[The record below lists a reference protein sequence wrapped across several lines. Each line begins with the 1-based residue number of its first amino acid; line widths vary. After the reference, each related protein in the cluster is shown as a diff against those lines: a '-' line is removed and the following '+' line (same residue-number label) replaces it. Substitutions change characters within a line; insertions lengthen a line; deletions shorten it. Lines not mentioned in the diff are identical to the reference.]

1 MIPEAQRSRRLPV
14 YILADRSGSMS
25 GEAIVAVNQG
35 LQFLKND
42 LENEPRAVESIWIS
56 VISFGGHA
64 TVDVPLTELLSF
76 VPPTLNAE
84 GSTPLGEALRL
95 LNQAIDHDIILGSG
109 QHTGDYKP
117 LVFLFTDG
125 EPTDEWRGPALEVKQ
140 RNQAK
145 TANMIAIGC
154 GPNTNSATLKEITES
169 VMLMENVNGGDFQK
183 LLAWISQSAKRA
195 SQVRPSGDPNA
206 QNQVTLPPP
215 PFGLSDRPVNS
226 LPTSFFCSPTD

>member
-1 MIPEAQRSRRLPV
+1 MFQESQRSRRLPV

-56 VISFGGHA
+56 VISFGGRA
-64 TVDVPLTELLSF
+64 SVDVPLTELLSF
-76 VPPTLNAE
+76 IPPTLNAD

-125 EPTDEWRGPALEVKQ
+125 EPTDEWRSAAHDVKQ
-140 RNQAK
+140 RAQAK
-145 TANMIAIGC
+145 TANIIAIGC
-154 GPNTNSATLKEITES
+154 GPTVNVGILKEITES
-169 VMLMENVNGGDFQK
+169 VMMMENVNGGDFQK
-183 LLAWISQSAKRA
+183 LLAWISQSVKRA
-195 SQVRPSGDPNA
+195 SQARAGADPNS
-206 QNQVTLPPP
+206 QSQVSLPPP
-215 PFGLSDRPVNS
+215 PTGFQIAL
-226 LPTSFFCSPTD
+226 

>member
-14 YILADRSGSMS
+14 YILADRSGSMV
-25 GEAIVAVNQG
+25 GEPIVAVNQG

-56 VISFGGHA
+56 IISFGGRA
-64 TVDVPLTELLSF
+64 TVDVPMTELLSF
-76 VPPTLNAE
+76 LPPTLNAE

-125 EPTDEWRGPALEVKQ
+125 EPTDEWRTAAQEVKQ
-140 RNQAK
+140 RTQAK
-145 TANMIAIGC
+145 TANIIAIGC
-154 GPNTNSATLKEITES
+154 GSNVNVSTLKEITES
-169 VMLMENVNGGDFQK
+169 VMLMENVNGGDFQR
-183 LLAWISQSAKRA
+183 LLAWVSQSVKRA
-195 SQVRPSGDPNA
+195 SQTRPSGDPNA
-206 QNQVTLPPP
+206 QNQVSLPPP
-215 PFGLSDRPVNS
+215 PGPGFQIAL
-226 LPTSFFCSPTD
+226 

>member
-25 GEAIVAVNQG
+25 GEPIVAVNQG
-35 LQFLKND
+35 LMFLKND

-56 VISFGGHA
+56 VISFGGRA
-64 TVDVPLTELLSF
+64 TVDVPLTDLLSF
-76 VPPTLNAE
+76 IPPTLNAE

-125 EPTDEWRGPALEVKQ
+125 EPTDEWRTPAQEVKQ
-140 RNQAK
+140 RTQAK
-145 TANMIAIGC
+145 TANIIAIGC
-154 GPNTNSATLKEITES
+154 GPNVNVSMLKEITES
-169 VMLMENVNGGDFQK
+169 VMLMENVNGGDFQR
-183 LLAWISQSAKRA
+183 LLAWISQSVKRA
-195 SQVRPSGDPNA
+195 SQARTSNDPNA
-206 QNQVTLPPP
+206 QNQVSLPPP
-215 PFGLSDRPVNS
+215 PGPGFQIAL
-226 LPTSFFCSPTD
+226 